1 MLTSYVKEGV
11 LCAEGTIEK
20 YGRKVF
26 VYLVDGMLIDS
37 GPEVLLTELE
47 PFFEEQDFDQVVF
60 THNHED
66 HTGNAAFLAE
76 NFQIPLLMN
85 EKGISLCL
93 ADGEY
98 PLYRQL
104 IWGQRKAFTAKPISE
119 VIRSKNLEWKVIY
132 TPGHASDHVS
142 FLNEETGR
150 LFSGDLYVSPH
161 TKVTMATESVKQMMD
176 SLETLLACRFTHLY
190 CSHAGYFPNGK
201 EVLQQKLE
209 KLREMSEK
217 ILQLDAEGLSVEDI
231 NDALFPGNY
240 PIVLYSERE
249 WDTHHTIRSV
259 IKELKPLSVKGNHNT

>member
-11 LCAEGTIEK
+11 FCAEGTIEK

-26 VYLVDGMLIDS
+26 VYSVDGMLIDS
-37 GPEVLLTELE
+37 GPEILLRELE
-47 PFFEEQDFDQVVF
+47 PFFKEQDFDEVVF

-76 NFQIPLLMN
+76 NFQVPLFMH
-85 EKGISLCL
+85 EKGIALCL
-93 ADGEY
+93 SDGEY

-104 IWGQRKAFTAKPISE
+104 IWGQRKAFTAKPIPG

-132 TPGHASDHVS
+132 TPGHAGDHVA

-176 SLETLLACRFTHLY
+176 SLETLLAYRFTHLY

-201 EVLQQKLE
+201 EILQQKLK

-217 ILQLDAEGLSVEDI
+217 ILQLDAEGFSVEEI
-231 NDALFPGNY
+231 NEALFPGNY

-249 WDTHHTIRSV
+249 WDTLHTIRSV
-259 IKELKPLSVKGNHNT
+259 INELKPLSLKGNQNA